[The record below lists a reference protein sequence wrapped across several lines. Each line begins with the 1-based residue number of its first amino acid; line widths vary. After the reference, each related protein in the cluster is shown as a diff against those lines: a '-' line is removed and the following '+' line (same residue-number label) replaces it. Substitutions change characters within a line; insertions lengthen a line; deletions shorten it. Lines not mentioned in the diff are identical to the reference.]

1 MGFLSKLKHHA
12 KKLVGKQV
20 DSPEEVAEK
29 VTDHVEKVEKK
40 IKKSVRKSKKPK
52 GLNPKERKKRK

>member
-12 KKLVGKQV
+12 KKLIGKQV
-20 DSPEEVAEK
+20 DSPEEVVEK
-29 VTDHVEKVEKK
+29 VTDHVEKEEKK

-52 GLNPKERKKRK
+52 GLIKKAKKK

>member
-1 MGFLSKLKHHA
+1 MGFLSNLKHHA
-12 KKLVGKQV
+12 KKLIGKQV
-20 DSPEEVAEK
+20 DSPEEVVEQ

-52 GLNPKERKKRK
+52 GLIKKAKKK